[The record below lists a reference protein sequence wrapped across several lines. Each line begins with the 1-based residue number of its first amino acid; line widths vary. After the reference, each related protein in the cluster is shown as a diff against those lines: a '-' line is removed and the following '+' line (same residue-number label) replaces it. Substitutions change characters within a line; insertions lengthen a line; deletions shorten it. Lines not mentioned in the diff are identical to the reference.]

1 MASGS
6 VIVRVAYVL
15 VGRRS
20 KTPVDVGDASTHG
33 ECLPLKIEIGPLR
46 GEAFVDSQAGKGEQA
61 NQHTIIFGFM
71 AWASFQP
78 RQAIGPGVPLV
89 VNVCDAGTIRRVS
102 GSK

>member
-61 NQHTIIFGFM
+61 NQHTILFAFM
-71 AWASFQP
+71 AWASFSTS
-78 RQAIGPGVPLV
+78 
-89 VNVCDAGTIRRVS
+89 AGDRTGRS
-102 GSK
+102 SSCECL